1 MKPEWLNKKISL
13 KDCSAMKQSLRAL
26 GLNSVCEQAMCP
38 NIGECFSAKVATFL
52 ILGKFCT
59 RNCGFC
65 NVQKA
70 KPEKVDENEPER
82 VARAVK
88 QLGLRHV
95 VITSVTRDDLT
106 DGGAGIFADTVRRIN
121 QQASGLTIELLIP
134 DFKFSLDALKT
145 VAAACPRIIA
155 HNLETVPS
163 LYKVVRQGAD
173 YSGSLALL
181 AKLKEIAPRVKTKSG
196 LMLGLGEKPDE
207 VISVMRDLRAAG
219 CDLLS
224 IGQYL
229 APSQKHYPV
238 KEYISPEQFDG
249 YKEKAQALG
258 FLHIES
264 GPYVRSSYRAGE
276 YLEAT
281 SNRNPR

>member
-238 KEYISPEQFDG
+238 KEYIPPEQFDG